1 MGNANLLNLPN
12 DAFIISP
19 DNPNQSEQTPLQNSE
34 QYEISREKWDSSIVF
49 NERKKEKVLKSFLFF
64 VGQRKKQIQQPE
76 RRRRDQYWG
85 RNLTRV
91 SNDQR
96 FRFDHLHVAESQLIL
111 KVKRSKGQKFYDS
124 ADTSS
129 FWIWPEDGQ
138 TYLLVVFVKEFRFE
152 HLNSDVDFNWITW
165 IIWLWIRLAW
175 SSWEQVIDIIEHYDH
190 DSYYYFIRASAK
202 RILKCEYLGKK

>member
-1 MGNANLLNLPN
+1 MRISLTSPTMLSSYLPVTLINQNKLLYKIQRLTNN
-12 DAFIISP
+12 MRFRER
-19 DNPNQSEQTPLQNSE
+19 SEIQVLCSM
-34 QYEISREKWDSSIVF
+34 K
-49 NERKKEKVLKSFLFF
+49 ERKSSKKFPFF
-64 VGQRKKQIQQPE
+64 VGQRKKQIQPPE

-111 KVKRSKGQKFYDS
+111 KVKRSKVYDS

-152 HLNSDVDFNWITW
+152 HLNSDVDFNWIT
-165 IIWLWIRLAW
+165 
-175 SSWEQVIDIIEHYDH
+175 
-190 DSYYYFIRASAK
+190 
-202 RILKCEYLGKK
+202 